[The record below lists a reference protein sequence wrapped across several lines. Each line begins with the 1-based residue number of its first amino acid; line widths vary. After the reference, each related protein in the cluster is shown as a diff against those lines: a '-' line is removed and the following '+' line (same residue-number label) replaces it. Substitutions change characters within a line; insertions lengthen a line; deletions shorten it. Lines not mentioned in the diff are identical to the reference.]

1 MDGNQDLE
9 AHLKTSRWMFYNYP
23 LWGKMTTFC
32 WFCSCLLL
40 ASFACLFWDLL
51 KPSLVGEDRNTPFHF
66 VFPTSR
72 GFPST
77 ALVMNIHIFLG
88 RSLKL
93 LYKTLLLTQ
102 SFPCPHHL
110 QSSGKVE
117 RMSEIFTFIAQ
128 LSETLEFPWSKVL
141 SLTLLAI
148 RSTPLKVH
156 HSLFISW

>member
-9 AHLKTSRWMFYNYP
+9 AHLKTSKWMFYNYP
-23 LWGKMTTFC
+23 LWGNMTTFC

-51 KPSLVGEDRNTPFHF
+51 KPSLVGEDWNKPFHF

-72 GFPST
+72 GSQST
-77 ALVMNIHIFLG
+77 ALVMSIHIFLR

-102 SFPCPHHL
+102 SFPCAYHL
-110 QSSGKVE
+110 QSSGKAE
-117 RMSEIFTFIAQ
+117 RMNEIFTFIAQ

-141 SLTLLAI
+141 PLTLLTI

-156 HSLFISW
+156 HSLLISW